1 LRRHIITNHSNLQ
14 TKTMVYFQRLLQANS
29 RQRKL
34 LQKAM
39 TVSERAQLASYEVAE
54 INLNQVSCP
63 CGISDSSSVA
73 IGNPEWH
80 VGKASHHG
88 SKQQ

>member
-1 LRRHIITNHSNLQ
+1 MLRVISVKKSLVEKKKVFCVMAGMSPIG
-14 TKTMVYFQRLLQANS
+14 KDGIV
-29 RQRKL
+29 
-34 LQKAM
+34 
-39 TVSERAQLASYEVAE
+39 ASYEVAKLLD
-54 INLNQVSCP
+54 LNQVSCL

-80 VGKASHHG
+80 VRKASHHG

>member
-1 LRRHIITNHSNLQ
+1 
-14 TKTMVYFQRLLQANS
+14 MVYFQRLLQANS

-34 LQKAM
+34 FQKAM
-39 TVSERAQLASYEVAE
+39 TVSERAQLASYEVAKLLH
-54 INLNQVSCP
+54 LNQVSCP

-80 VGKASHHG
+80 VGKASHNG